1 MLRLCLLLSL
11 FSVAVS
17 AQETA
22 VIIHKWD
29 NSVGFYD
36 AATGRAL
43 AKVAVNE
50 RPHEMAVSADG
61 RFAYVTNYG
70 VNSYT
75 QQEQGGHTISVID
88 LGRRAKVGDI
98 DLGRF
103 RRPHGIEMG
112 RSGRLYV
119 TCDFP
124 AALLVVDPVKRSVVG
139 EIQISSQSD
148 RALPHMVAVTRDE
161 RRAYTANAGA
171 GTVSVISLGDG
182 KVIKNIEIGGVPM
195 GFALSRDERV
205 LYATN
210 RTGNAVAV
218 IDTGRGEVAAKITI
232 PGQPAR
238 CALTP
243 DGKHLLVSLIESG
256 ELAVVDTASRREVRR
271 LPVGKAAEGI
281 GLDEAGEFGYASA
294 QGEDKVVKFS
304 LKDWRAALE
313 IKTAARPDPIHILKA
328 PRRATVQYR
337 ER

>member
-1 MLRLCLLLSL
+1 MLRVCLLLPL
-11 FSVAVS
+11 FSLGLVCVR

-22 VIIHKWD
+22 VVVHKWD

-36 AATGRAL
+36 AATGRSV

-50 RPHEMAVSADG
+50 KPHELAVSADG

-75 QQEQGGHTISVID
+75 QAEQGGNTISIID
-88 LGRRAKVGDI
+88 LVKREKVGDI

-103 RRPHGIEMG
+103 RRPHGIELG

-124 AALLVVDPVKRSVVG
+124 ASLLVVDPIKRAVVRD
-139 EIQISSQSD
+139 IAINQ
-148 RALPHMVAVTRDE
+148 ALPHMVALTRDE

-171 GTVSVISLGDG
+171 GTVSVVSLADG
-182 KVIKNIEIGGVPM
+182 KVVKNIEIGGVPM
-195 GFALSRDERV
+195 GFALSRDEKL

-210 RTGNAVAV
+210 RAGQAVVV
-218 IDTGRGEVAAKITI
+218 IDTGRDEVVAKIGI
-232 PGQPAR
+232 AGQPAR
-238 CALTP
+238 AALTP
-243 DGKHLLVSLIESG
+243 GGKHLLVSLIEAG

-271 LPVGKAAEGI
+271 LRAGRAAEGI
-281 GLDEAGEFGYASA
+281 GMDEAGEFGYVSA

-304 LKDWRAALE
+304 LKDWRPVLE
-313 IKTAARPDPIHILKA
+313 IKTATRPDPIHILKA
-328 PRRATVQYR
+328 PRRATVQHR
-337 ER
+337 GR

>member
-1 MLRLCLLLSL
+1 MLRFCLLLSL
-11 FSVAVS
+11 LSVAAA

-43 AKVAVNE
+43 AKIAVNE
-50 RPHEMAVSADG
+50 KPHEMAFSADG

-75 QQEQGGHTISVID
+75 QQEQGGNTISVID
-88 LGRRAKVGDI
+88 LARREKVGDI

-124 AALLVVDPVKRSVVG
+124 AALLVVDPAKRAVVG
-139 EIQISSQSD
+139 EIQINQ
-148 RALPHMVAVTRDE
+148 ALPHMVAVTRDE

-171 GTVSVISLGDG
+171 GTVSLVALGDG

-195 GFALSRDERV
+195 GFALSRDEKL

-210 RTGNAVAV
+210 RTGDAVAV
-218 IDTGRGEVAAKITI
+218 IDTGRGEVAAKINL

-238 CALTP
+238 CSLTP
-243 DGKHLLVSLIESG
+243 DGKHLLVSLIGSG
-256 ELAVVDTASRREVRR
+256 ELAVVETASRRESRR

-304 LKDWRAALE
+304 LKDWRAVLE

-337 ER
+337 GR